1 MPSSGNWHGAVV
13 AKGIIRHW
21 LAQAGVLLE
30 GGEPLLAFPD
40 PRVSLT
46 AAVSRVALALFGFA

>member
-1 MPSSGNWHGAVV
+1 MPSSGGWHGAVV
-13 AKGIIRHW
+13 AKGKIGHW

-46 AAVSRVALALFGFA
+46 AAVSRVAFALFGFV

>member
-1 MPSSGNWHGAVV
+1 MPSSGGWHGDVV
-13 AKGIIRHW
+13 AKGIIGHW
-21 LAQAGVLLE
+21 LAQAGALLE

-46 AAVSRVALALFGFA
+46 AAVSRVVFALFGFV